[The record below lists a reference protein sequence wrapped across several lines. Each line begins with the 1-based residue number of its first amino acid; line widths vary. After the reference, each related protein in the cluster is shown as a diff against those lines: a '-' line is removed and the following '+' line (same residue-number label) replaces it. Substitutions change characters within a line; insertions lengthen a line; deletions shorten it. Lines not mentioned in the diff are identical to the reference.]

1 MSNNQSP
8 KSRYSQRKQEIS
20 QAVQRHNNNRGRI
33 AQRGAN
39 KEYKEAKAAYREA
52 AKNYREGGG
61 AEALKLKKK
70 NKDNLRIARKTKK
83 IVKKTN
89 PTKTQKITRA
99 VAQTGTSAVTSYIA
113 SGLSQDEDLAEIVN
127 HTRTSKNAI
136 HGAKKGARGIG
147 RVSKATG
154 RGVVKGSRFAKRST
168 KSAGRV
174 AKRTAKNARRAA
186 QASAKGARRALQVAQ
201 LAIKAAA
208 AAVNGAI
215 AFFATP
221 VGWVVAV
228 ILALMLLVVMVTG
241 VFSSNI
247 VQQTD
252 FSLNDSWVQ
261 LSKTDRK
268 KSNDKVEYYTDID
281 EILLPLRRR
290 MGTICQVGR
299 W

>member
-1 MSNNQSP
+1 MSNKQSTR
-8 KSRYSQRKQEIS
+8 SRYSQRKQEIS
-20 QAVQRHNNNRGRI
+20 QAVQRHNKNRGRI

-61 AEALKLKKK
+61 DKALKLKKK
-70 NKDNLRIARKTKK
+70 SKENLRIARKTKK

-99 VAQTGTSAVTSYIA
+99 VAHTGTSAATSYIA
-113 SGLSQDEDLAEIVN
+113 SALSQDEDLAEIVN

-147 RVSKATG
+147 KVAKATG

-174 AKRTAKNARRAA
+174 AKRTAKNAKRAA
-186 QASAKGARRALQVAQ
+186 QASVKGARRAWQAAQ
-201 LAIKAAA
+201 QAINAAV

-215 AFFATP
+215 AFFSTP

-228 ILALMLLVVMVTG
+228 ILALLLLVVMVTG

-268 KSNDKVEYYTDID
+268 K
-281 EILLPLRRR
+281 
-290 MGTICQVGR
+290 
-299 W
+299 

>member
-1 MSNNQSP
+1 M
-8 KSRYSQRKQEIS
+8 
-20 QAVQRHNNNRGRI
+20 
-33 AQRGAN
+33 
-39 KEYKEAKAAYREA
+39 
-52 AKNYREGGG
+52 
-61 AEALKLKKK
+61 LL
-70 NKDNLRIARKTKK
+70 
-83 IVKKTN
+83 
-89 PTKTQKITRA
+89 
-99 VAQTGTSAVTSYIA
+99 
-113 SGLSQDEDLAEIVN
+113 
-127 HTRTSKNAI
+127 
-136 HGAKKGARGIG
+136 
-147 RVSKATG
+147 
-154 RGVVKGSRFAKRST
+154 KGSRFAKRST
-168 KSAGRV
+168 EISRKSR
-174 AKRTAKNARRAA
+174 KRTAKNARRAA
-186 QASAKGARRALQVAQ
+186 QASVKGARRALQVAQ

-208 AAVNGAI
+208 TAVNGAI

-281 EILLPLRRR
+281 EILLYMNYRYGGEWEPSAKWE
-290 MGTICQVGR
+290 R